1 MGASH
6 ILNGIDDTV
15 DPEIINL
22 GASSERYLY
31 TYLKLKYLLPDN
43 PQGDTIVLECAP
55 TDLWEHADNKY
66 FQDFEAKG
74 HLQYFVPLFGKEEW
88 SVFKKGENFIFIL
101 NYLFNDFHKNGSS
114 FLKVHGKFEPV
125 YDMQLTKEIVDT
137 LTYNPMPI
145 DMAAGNKVNLRY
157 LKKIIDLCK
166 EYDVKLFFIYMPAV
180 KPELT
185 YNQEEY
191 YKCYNDNFSDIEL
204 LDYSKY
210 NLPLDCYKNAH
221 HLNAKGATIFTK
233 KLTDDLKRTNKWN
246 KNSIQ

>member
-43 PQGDTIVLECAP
+43 PQVDTIVLECAP

-114 FLKVHGKFEPV
+114 FLKAHGQFEPV

-137 LTYNPMPI
+137 LTFNPMPI